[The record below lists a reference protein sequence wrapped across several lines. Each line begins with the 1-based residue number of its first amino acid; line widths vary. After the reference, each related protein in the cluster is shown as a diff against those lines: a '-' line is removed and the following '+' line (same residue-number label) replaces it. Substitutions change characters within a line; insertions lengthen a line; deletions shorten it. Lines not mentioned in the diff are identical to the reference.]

1 MNVDCYNCYNCIILV
16 FIYSNIRKWENFLLG
31 KFDVYLWYV
40 EIIKKIDFFI
50 WWNGMND
57 KKKKSIVDF

>member
-40 EIIKKIDFFI
+40 EIIIKLIFLFDDMGWMIRRKK
-50 WWNGMND
+50 
-57 KKKKSIVDF
+57 VL

>member
-40 EIIKKIDFFI
+40 EIIKKLIFLFDDMGWMI
-50 WWNGMND
+50 RR
-57 KKKKSIVDF
+57 KKVL